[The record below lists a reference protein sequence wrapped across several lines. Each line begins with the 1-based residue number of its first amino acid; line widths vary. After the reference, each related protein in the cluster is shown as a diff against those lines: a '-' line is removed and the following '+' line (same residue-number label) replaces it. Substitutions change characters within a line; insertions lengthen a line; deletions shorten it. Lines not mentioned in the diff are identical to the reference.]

1 MNFNATLIGQMI
13 TFGLLVLFT
22 MKYVWPPIMQ
32 AMQERQKRIAEG
44 LASAERGAHEQE
56 LAKARSAQML
66 KEAKQQAAEI
76 IAQAQKRANEI
87 VAQSKQDGQ
96 AEGERQLALAKAEI
110 EQEIN
115 RAREQL
121 RSQVVGIAV
130 AGASRVL
137 KREIDEKA
145 HAKMLDDLVAQLR

>member
-13 TFGLLVLFT
+13 TFSLLVIFT

-44 LASAERGAHEQE
+44 LASAERGAREQE
-56 LAKARSAQML
+56 LAKARASEML

-76 IAQAQKRANEI
+76 IAQANKHANELI
-87 VAQSKQDGQ
+87 EEAKEQ
-96 AEGERQLALAKAEI
+96 ARTEGERQLAVAKAEI
-110 EQEIN
+110 DQEST

-121 RSQVVGIAV
+121 RRQVAELAV
-130 AGASRVL
+130 AGAAKVL
-137 KREIDEKA
+137 KKEINPQA
-145 HAKMLDDLVAQLR
+145 HNQMLEELAAQI

>member
-32 AMQERQKRIAEG
+32 AMQDRQKQIADG
-44 LASAERGAHEQE
+44 LASAERGLREQE
-56 LAKARSAQML
+56 LAKAKAAQML

-76 IAQAQKRANEI
+76 VAQANKRANEI
-87 VAQSKQDGQ
+87 IEQSKTE
-96 AEGERQLALAKAEI
+96 ARSEGNRQLAAAQAEI
-110 EQEIN
+110 EQEVN

-121 RSQVVGIAV
+121 RNQVVSLAV
-130 AGASRVL
+130 AGASKIL
-137 KREIDEKA
+137 KHEVNEADNA
-145 HAKMLDDLVAQLR
+145 AMLEDLVAQL

>member
-13 TFGLLVLFT
+13 TFSLLVIFT

-44 LASAERGAHEQE
+44 LASAERGAREQE
-56 LAKARSAQML
+56 LAKARAAEML

-76 IAQAQKRANEI
+76 IAQANKHANELI
-87 VAQSKQDGQ
+87 EEAKDQ
-96 AEGERQLALAKAEI
+96 ARSEGERQLAVARAEI
-110 EQEIN
+110 EQEST

-121 RSQVVGIAV
+121 RRQVADLAV
-130 AGASRVL
+130 AGASKVL
-137 KREIDEKA
+137 KKEINPQA
-145 HAKMLDDLVAQLR
+145 HTQMLEELAAQI